1 MLSGLSCF
9 IPAAHH
15 CHRRAFCT
23 PPPHPSIHPVFPG
36 RCSSLFSF
44 RCPTPSVTSTERVRA
59 SAHPLK
65 QPSCFLPESASAV
78 TPCPQLS
85 LLLCETDQKQLE
97 EEKVCLASVLAHP
110 LVSIHARV
118 RLGNCVD
125 ETYEFTFSDISGRY
139 DLAANFL
146 FPWLLQSLRPLICYD
161 P

>member
-15 CHRRAFCT
+15 FV
-23 PPPHPSIHPVFPG
+23 PHPPNPSTG

-44 RCPTPSVTSTERVRA
+44 RCPSSSVTSTERARA

-65 QPSCFLPESASAV
+65 QPSRFLPESASAV
-78 TPCPQLS
+78 TPCPQFAS

-97 EEKVCLASVLAHP
+97 EEKVCLVSVLARP
-110 LVSIHARV
+110 LVSIHVRV

-125 ETYEFTFSDISGRY
+125 ETYEFIFSDISGRY
-139 DLAANFL
+139 NLAANFL

-161 P
+161 PRALDVGAVL